1 MSSMILYS
9 LDDRI
14 PIRDFKMK
22 GNHENIE
29 EIKIESQNHD
39 YSSLQNP
46 HHQGFNV
53 APRNYFI
60 PKIDMRKFDGKDT
73 ITWIFQMEQYFDLH
87 QVPRLQKVPI
97 ASLYL
102 KNDQFVWYQW
112 LCERKKNY
120 MISWSIFTDELIS
133 LYGDIKRNKFFSQ
146 LINLQPPG
154 LGDREKLQDATRV
167 ASLTPT
173 WKPHIPS

>member
-1 MSSMILYS
+1 
-9 LDDRI
+9 
-14 PIRDFKMK
+14 
-22 GNHENIE
+22 
-29 EIKIESQNHD
+29 
-39 YSSLQNP
+39 
-46 HHQGFNV
+46 
-53 APRNYFI
+53 
-60 PKIDMRKFDGKDT
+60 
-73 ITWIFQMEQYFDLH
+73 
-87 QVPRLQKVPI
+87 VPSLQKVTI

-133 LYGDIKRNKFFSQ
+133 HYGDIKRNTFFIQ

-173 WKPHIPS
+173 GKPHIPS